1 MAKRTYDQKLQNILD
16 YVEITNYHWDRL
28 KGELHDDEEFWQHIF
43 GTMTEQDWWD
53 WVEIQPALK
62 IQYEQEYRRWY
73 KLDEGT
79 ADIHKRL
86 AFGKPLY
93 RKDQKNGNKAVF
105 RAWMNI
111 KDFIN
116 DITGQPTVQYT
127 AKDREPVPEPTPK
140 ETLFSFE

>member
-1 MAKRTYDQKLQNILD
+1 MAKRTYDEKLQNILD
-16 YVEITNYHWDRL
+16 WVEITNYHWDRL

-53 WVEIQPALK
+53 WVEIAPALK
-62 IQYEQEYRRWY
+62 IQYEQEWRRWY
-73 KLDEGT
+73 KIDEGT
-79 ADIHKRL
+79 QDIEKRL

-111 KDFIN
+111 KDFLN
-116 DITGQPTVQYT
+116 DITGQPTKEYT
-127 AKDREPVPEPTPK
+127 LKDREPTPEPTPK
-140 ETLFSFE
+140 ELLFSFD